1 MRHTL
6 LAEVAEAHDRGEKGD
21 PTEWA
26 KFRGFDIE
34 DLIGFALALLEGY
47 LSEITADEVDRD
59 PEASK
64 TLVQSALCNAFASG
78 YETALA
84 VTAEDGVPPREP
96 EWEVSEPMIDR
107 VRKAVLGKPWSEVKD
122 MAAGAGMRFVR
133 VKAGEPE
140 WSEADWWVLHAEV
153 DDADVVKAIRRPRR
167 AA

>member
-6 LAEVAEAHDRGEKGD
+6 LAEVAEAHDRGEPGD
-21 PTEWA
+21 PAGWA
-26 KFRGFDIE
+26 KFRGFDME

-47 LSEITADEVDRD
+47 LNEISSKEIDAD
-59 PEASK
+59 PEAAK

-84 VTAEDGVPPREP
+84 ITAEDGMPPREP

-107 VRKAVLGKPWSEVKD
+107 VRKAVLGKPWSEVEG
-122 MAAGAGMRFVR
+122 MAAGAGLRFVR
-133 VKAGEPE
+133 VRAGEPE

-153 DDADVVKAIRRPRR
+153 DGGDVVKAIRRPRR